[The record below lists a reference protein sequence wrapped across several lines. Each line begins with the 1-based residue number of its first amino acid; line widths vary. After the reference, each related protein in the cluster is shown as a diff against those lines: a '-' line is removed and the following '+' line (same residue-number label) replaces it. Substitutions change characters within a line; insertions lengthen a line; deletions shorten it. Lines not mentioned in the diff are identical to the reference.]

1 MGASTL
7 RRLPGIPVTEPEI
20 VITKNGPYEVRAN
33 LPLVPKRIVRT
44 AAGDPVAWSTE
55 PALPH
60 ETPTWLCRCGQSRN
74 KPFCDGSHKRV
85 GFDGTEEAPNEPF
98 FERSQAHEGAGLT
111 VHRVG
116 NLCAHSSFCA
126 NAITDWYRLLP
137 DTADPNVR
145 VEVVAMVEHCP
156 SGTLVLE
163 LDGEVIEPD
172 LPRAIS
178 PVADGPYWLTG
189 GIVVERSDG
198 VPLEVRNRMA
208 LCRCGHSKNKPFCD
222 GTHREIG
229 FSAPNPA
236 PSAPA
241 AEVEP
246 PEGRT
251 VQAYRRTIVGAHE
264 GTSEETLRVAA
275 TIAEAVGAEVTV
287 VHAAAPG
294 TGAEATLEAA
304 RSRMRAAGLAPQR
317 LHGVVAPG
325 SPAPTLHSAAS
336 DLDAGLIVVGRG
348 GDRLARLPARVSHR
362 SPADVLVVA
371 RLGDSRPEGYRRILI
386 ATDGSRTADRSARR
400 GYDLARAVGAAVDLV
415 FVGHPDTG
423 DLILSDTVSI
433 YAGAVPTT
441 TRRLEG
447 SPASRILG
455 VAEEI
460 GADLIVVGNK
470 GMAGLRLRA
479 GLSVPGE
486 VLKGARCDVLLC
498 RTVQQRESELEPGD
512 GGVIDQD
519 GQTVAAY
526 MDDAG
531 TLHLM
536 SARCTHLGCTVA
548 WNPAERS
555 FDCPCH
561 GSRFGATG
569 EVLEGPAS
577 RPLDPIGADQG
588 SVAT

>member
-1 MGASTL
+1 M
-7 RRLPGIPVTEPEI
+7 PVTQPEI
-20 VITKNGPYEVRAN
+20 VVTENGPYEVRAS

-44 AAGDPVAWSTE
+44 AAGDPVAWATDPE
-55 PALPH
+55 LPH

-98 FERSQAHEGAGLT
+98 FERSRAHQGPGLT

-126 NAITDWYRLLP
+126 NAISDWFQLLP

-178 PVADGPYWLTG
+178 PVTDGPLWVTG
-189 GIVVERSDG
+189 GIRVERSDG
-198 VPLEVRNRMA
+198 VPLEVRNRIA

-236 PSAPA
+236 AAAAVA
-241 AEVEP
+241 AES
-246 PEGRT
+246 PESRT
-251 VQAYRRTIVGAHE
+251 VPAYRRAIVGAHE

-275 TIAEAVGAEVTV
+275 SVAGAVGAEVTMV
-287 VHAAAPG
+287 YAAVPG
-294 TGAEATLEAA
+294 PDAEATLEDA
-304 RSRMRAAGLAPQR
+304 RSRMRAAGLAPER
-317 LHGVVAPG
+317 VHGLVAPG
-325 SPAPTLHSAAS
+325 SPAPTLHSIAS
-336 DLDAGLIVVGRG
+336 DRDAGLIVVGRG

-362 SPADVLVVA
+362 SPGDVLVVA
-371 RLGDSRPEGYRRILI
+371 RIGDRRPERYRRILI

-400 GYDLARAVGAAVDLV
+400 GYDLARAVGAVVDLV

-423 DLILSDTVSI
+423 DLILSDTVSV
-433 YAGAVPTT
+433 YAGTVPTT

-447 SPASRILG
+447 SPAQRILD
-455 VAEEI
+455 VAEDT
-460 GADLIVVGNK
+460 GTDLIVVGNK

-498 RTVQQRESELEPGD
+498 RTVKQRESELEPGD

-519 GQTVAAY
+519 GQPVAAY
-526 MDDAG
+526 MDPEG

-548 WNPAERS
+548 WNPSEGS

-561 GSRFGATG
+561 GSRFGTNG
-569 EVLEGPAS
+569 EVLEGPAP
-577 RPLDPIGADQG
+577 RPLDPIGGDQG